1 MMARIIESL
10 SDVLHLYDAVFCD
23 VWGVVH
29 DGLAPSFEACLALK
43 CAIRAG
49 KPVILMTNA
58 PRPAFDVERQMND
71 MGVPVD
77 CWNCVVTS
85 GDAARDSLF
94 RGEVGTNVFHI
105 GTEAEK
111 VFFRPDRGTDLEF
124 PPIRRVGFDEA
135 EGIVCTGLFDDT
147 TETPEDYRATLSVA
161 ARRQMKLLCVNPDIV
176 VDRGSSRVYCAGAL
190 AKLFEALGGTT
201 LMFGKPRRR
210 IYDLAR
216 RRLKSMLQ
224 DVADPRILCI
234 GDGLP
239 TDIAGAEGQSLDS
252 MFVTGGLAA
261 EETGTVRQPDPAKLH
276 ELLSAAGFNPRFAI
290 GNLR

>member
-10 SDVLHLYDAVFCD
+10 AEVLHLYDAVFCD

-29 DGLAPSFEACLALK
+29 DGLVANAETCLALEG
-43 CAIRAG
+43 AVRAG
-49 KPVILMTNA
+49 KPVILLTNA
-58 PRPAFDVERQMND
+58 PRPAMEVERQIAGI
-71 MGVPVD
+71 GVPD
-77 CWNCVVTS
+77 GCWNYVVTS

-94 RGEVGTNVFHI
+94 RGEVGTNVFHV

-111 VFFRPDRGTDLEF
+111 AFFRPDPVTDREF
-124 PPIRRVGFDEA
+124 QPIRRVGFDEA

-147 TETPEDYRATLSVA
+147 TETPEDYRSMLSDA

-190 AKLFEALGGTT
+190 ARLFEAMGGTT

-210 IYDLAR
+210 IYELAE
-216 RRLKSMLQ
+216 RRLRLMLQ
-224 DVADPRILCI
+224 DIADPRILCI

-252 MFVTGGLAA
+252 IFVTGGLAA
-261 EETGTVRQPDPAKLH
+261 EETGTVRQPDPVKLH
-276 ELLSAAGFNPRFAI
+276 KLLSATGLNPNYAI
-290 GNLR
+290 GHLR